1 MSNRYPIER
10 RKRPHRTLFRY
21 FVLLKS
27 HHQGSSPTTFHT
39 VSLGTWGNPLIT
51 SHLMKVVVKVT
62 KALVV
67 ATATIESVVRFGRQ
81 EQHVHTEEQLV
92 CGFGSVSFENL
103 GVIALALQE
112 LTQDVFDQSVGAKD
126 GYGLW

>member
-1 MSNRYPIER
+1 M
-10 RKRPHRTLFRY
+10 
-21 FVLLKS
+21 
-27 HHQGSSPTTFHT
+27 
-39 VSLGTWGNPLIT
+39 IT
-51 SHLMKVVVKVT
+51 SQLMKVVVKVT

-112 LTQDVFDQSVGAKD
+112 LSQDVFDQSVGAKD